1 MFQLNILF
9 KKTVNKNTGAS
20 MEKFIICD
28 EVENLHFSVKRV
40 ENVAVLLGML
50 QHCDLSDVPI
60 ENVNNVFGLLQ
71 EMLDEAYQVQAA
83 WFVQGI
89 EVC

>member
-1 MFQLNILF
+1 MFHLNILF
-9 KKTVNKNTGAS
+9 KKTVNKNTGVS

-28 EVENLHFSVKRV
+28 EVENLHFSVKRM
-40 ENVAVLLGML
+40 ENVMVLLGML
-50 QHCDLSDVPI
+50 QRSDLADVPI

-89 EVC
+89 EAC

>member
-1 MFQLNILF
+1 M
-9 KKTVNKNTGAS
+9 
-20 MEKFIICD
+20 MKFTICD
-28 EVENLHFSVKRV
+28 EVENLHFSAKRV

-83 WFVQGI
+83 WFVQGV